1 MRIIG
6 GNFKGKK
13 ILLPLDK
20 NTRPLRDL
28 VKESIFNLI
37 QHSNK
42 INLQNYSN
50 VLDIFSGSG
59 SFGLECVSRGAENVV
74 FIENYLEALKILKKN
89 IYNLKA
95 EKWCTVIEED
105 CFSLL
110 NSRNNKLKKFKLIF
124 IDPPYKEKKINI
136 IIEIIKKNKIL
147 DKNGII
153 ILHRHKDD
161 DIKITDS
168 LQILDTR
175 VYGISKI
182 IIGKE
187 DLIKKFLVSFFIN
200 STAG

>member
-110 NSRNNKLKKFKLIF
+110 NSRNKKLKKFKLIF

-182 IIGKE
+182 IIG
-187 DLIKKFLVSFFIN
+187 N
-200 STAG
+200 